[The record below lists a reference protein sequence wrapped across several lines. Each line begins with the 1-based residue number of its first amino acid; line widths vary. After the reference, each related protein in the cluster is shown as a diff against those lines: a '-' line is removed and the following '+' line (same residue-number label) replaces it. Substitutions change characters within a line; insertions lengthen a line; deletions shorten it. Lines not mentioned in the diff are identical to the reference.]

1 MASADLS
8 RRVEKVVGYPPLVD
22 MDDRLRR
29 EFHEAL
35 LDADSFEDLRELHRL
50 ALREAVA
57 VGQPGWGGGSTA
69 SQGGEAATAVSER
82 SPSIGPTAGLEAN
95 ARSAR
100 RDTEAGGTRRGHTC
114 CPGACCTAAPA
125 AARCC
130 RSRSRGAAAPT
141 RSAGT
146 GCGAGSLYPIRV
158 REPDVKC
165 QKRSHVV
172 RTRDDFRCSTG
183 ANVQATGSEAG
194 W

>member
-114 CPGACCTAAPA
+114 CPGPVALRHLRRRDVAGHEAEERRHLRGPRERDAVRAHCTQ
-125 AARCC
+125 
-130 RSRSRGAAAPT
+130 SGYENLT
-141 RSAGT
+141 
-146 GCGAGSLYPIRV
+146 
-158 REPDVKC
+158 
-165 QKRSHVV
+165 
-172 RTRDDFRCSTG
+172 
-183 ANVQATGSEAG
+183 
-194 W
+194 